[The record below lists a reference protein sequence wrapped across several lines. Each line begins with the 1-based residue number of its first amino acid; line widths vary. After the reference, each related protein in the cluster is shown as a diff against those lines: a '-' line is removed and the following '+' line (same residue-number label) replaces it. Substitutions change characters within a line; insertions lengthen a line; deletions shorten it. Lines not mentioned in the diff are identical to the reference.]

1 MVRVASCFAQ
11 VLELI
16 DRGGFEGAVRELKA
30 ERGAK
35 GFRCWDQFVA
45 MLFCQLGSAHS
56 LREICGGL
64 ATALGRVVHLGLK
77 AAPKRST
84 LAYANGHRSWAV
96 YQRVFEQLLGRC
108 QELAAGRRRP
118 FRFKNPLRI
127 LDATVIDLCLEMFD
141 WARFRRTKGAIK
153 LHLQLQDQG
162 CLPCWALV
170 TEGRTHEVR
179 VAQGLAF
186 EPGTIVVMDRAYTD
200 YRLFGRWTEQG
211 VFFVT
216 RMKSNAQYEVGH
228 TIPGGANGVSRIEWI
243 RLTGVAAQDC
253 PGALRRITVWD
264 EEQQREIVLLTNEWR
279 LSAGTIARVYRFR
292 WQIEL
297 FFKALKQN
305 LKIKTFVGTS
315 ENAVKTQV
323 WTALIAMLLLRFL
336 QLKATWNW
344 SLSNLAAMLRFNLLT
359 YRDLW
364 AWMEDPYRV
373 PICEP
378 APEQLALP
386 L

>member
-1 MVRVASCFAQ
+1 MIRVASCFAQ

-16 DRGGFEGAVRELKA
+16 DRCGFGRAVNEMDA

-45 MLFCQLGSAHS
+45 MLFCQLGAAHS

-77 AAPKRST
+77 EAPKRST
-84 LAYANGHRSWAV
+84 LAYANAHRPWEL
-96 YQRVFEQLLGRC
+96 YQRVFEQVLARC
-108 QELAAGRRRP
+108 QTLASARRRP
-118 FRFKNPLRI
+118 FRFKNPLRV

-153 LHLQLQDQG
+153 LHLQLQDRG

-170 TEGRTHEVR
+170 TEGRIHDVR
-179 VAQGLAF
+179 VAQGLTF
-186 EPGTIVVMDRAYTD
+186 EPGTIVVIDRAYTD
-200 YRLFGRWTEQG
+200 YEMFGRWTTQG

-216 RMKSNAQYEVGH
+216 RMKSNAQYTVIH
-228 TIPGGANGVSRIEWI
+228 TIPGGPRGILRVEWI
-243 RLTGVAAQDC
+243 RLTGTAAQEC
-253 PGALRRITVWD
+253 PVALRRITVWD
-264 EEQQREIVLLTNEWR
+264 EENQREIVLLTNEWR
-279 LSAGTIARVYRFR
+279 LAAATIAKIYRHR
-292 WQIEL
+292 WQIER

-305 LKIKTFVGTS
+305 LKIKTFIGTS

-323 WTALIAMLLLRFL
+323 WTALITILLLKFL
-336 QLKATWNW
+336 QLKSSWKW
-344 SLSNLAAMLRFNLLT
+344 SLSNLVALLRFNLLT

-364 AWMEDPYRV
+364 AWLDDPFGI
-373 PICEP
+373 PIREP
-378 APEQLALP
+378 EAEQLVLP

>member
-1 MVRVASCFAQ
+1 

-16 DRGGFEGAVRELKA
+16 NRNEFAGSVRELKA

-45 MLFCQLGSAHS
+45 MLFCQLGSADS

-64 ATALGRVVHLGLK
+64 NTAMGRVVHLGLK
-77 AAPKRST
+77 EAPKRST
-84 LAYANGHRSWAV
+84 LAYANAHRPWEL

-108 QELAAGRRRP
+108 QEVAAGRQRP
-118 FRFKNPLRI
+118 FRFKNPLRVI
-127 LDATVIDLCLEMFD
+127 DATVIDLCLEMFD
-141 WARFRRTKGAIK
+141 WAQFRRTKGAIK
-153 LHLQLQDQG
+153 LHMQLQDRG

-170 TEGRTHEVR
+170 TTGRTHEVR
-179 VAQGLAF
+179 VAQGLRF
-186 EPGTIVVMDRAYTD
+186 EPGSIVAMDRGYTD
-200 YRLFGRWTEQG
+200 YTLFGRWTEQG

-216 RMKSNAQYEVGH
+216 RMKTNALFEVVH
-228 TIPGGANGVSRIEWI
+228 TIPGGPTGVRKEEWI
-243 RLTGVAAQDC
+243 KLTGSAARHC
-253 PGALRRITVWD
+253 AGVLRRLTVWD
-264 EEQQREIVLLTNEWR
+264 ERRQKELVILTNETR
-279 LSAGTIARVYRFR
+279 LSAATIARIYRYR

-323 WTALIAMLLLRFL
+323 WTALIAMLLLKFL
-336 QLKATWNW
+336 HLKSSWKW

-364 AWMEDPYRV
+364 AWLNDPFGV
-373 PICEP
+373 PIHEP
-378 APEQLALP
+378 AAEQLTLAL
-386 L
+386 

>member
-1 MVRVASCFAQ
+1 MIKVASCFAQ

-16 DRGGFEGAVRELKA
+16 DRCGFGRAVHELDA

-45 MLFCQLGSAHS
+45 MLFCQLGAAHS

-77 AAPKRST
+77 EAPKRST
-84 LAYANGHRSWAV
+84 LAYANAHRPWEL
-96 YQRVFEQLLGRC
+96 YQRVFEQVLERC
-108 QELAAGRRRP
+108 QTLASDRRRP
-118 FRFKNPLRI
+118 FRFKNPLRV

-179 VAQGLAF
+179 VAQGLTF
-186 EPGTIVVMDRAYTD
+186 ERGTIVVMDRAYND
-200 YRLFGRWTEQG
+200 YQMFGRWTTQG

-216 RMKSNAQYEVGH
+216 RMKSNAQYTVIH
-228 TIPGGANGVSRIEWI
+228 TILGGARGVRRVEWI
-243 RLTGVAAQDC
+243 RLTGTAAHEC
-253 PGALRRITVWD
+253 PATLRRITVWD
-264 EEQQREIVLLTNEWR
+264 EENQREIVLLTNDWH
-279 LSAGTIARVYRFR
+279 LVAATIARIYRYR

-297 FFKALKQN
+297 FFKAIKQN

-323 WTALIAMLLLRFL
+323 WTALITMLLLKFL
-336 QLKATWNW
+336 QLKSSWKW
-344 SLSNLAAMLRFNLLT
+344 SLSNLVALLRFNLLT

-364 AWMEDPYRV
+364 AWLDDPFGV
-373 PICEP
+373 PIREP
-378 APEQLALP
+378 EAEQLTLP
-386 L
+386 I

>member
-1 MVRVASCFAQ
+1 M
-11 VLELI
+11 
-16 DRGGFEGAVRELKA
+16 
-30 ERGAK
+30 
-35 GFRCWDQFVA
+35 
-45 MLFCQLGSAHS
+45 
-56 LREICGGL
+56 
-64 ATALGRVVHLGLK
+64 
-77 AAPKRST
+77 
-84 LAYANGHRSWAV
+84 
-96 YQRVFEQLLGRC
+96 
-108 QELAAGRRRP
+108 
-118 FRFKNPLRI
+118 
-127 LDATVIDLCLEMFD
+127 IDLCLEVFD

-153 LHLQLQDQG
+153 LHLQLQDRG

-179 VAQGLAF
+179 VAQGLSF

-216 RMKSNAQYEVGH
+216 RMKSNAQYEVIH
-228 TIPGGANGVSRIEWI
+228 TIPGGDSGIRRVEWI
-243 RLTGVAAQDC
+243 RLTGTAGKEC
-253 PGALRRITVWD
+253 PGLLRRITVWD
-264 EEQQREIVLLTNEWR
+264 EEHGREIILLTNEWR

-323 WTALIAMLLLRFL
+323 WTALIAMLLLKFL
-336 QLKATWNW
+336 QLKSSWNW

-364 AWMEDPYRV
+364 AWLDNPLGV
-373 PICEP
+373 PIYEP
-378 APEQLALP
+378 IAEQLALP
-386 L
+386 I